1 MLFLK
6 DDEKSTDSKPRYNAD
21 TQQTSVIFK
30 EIWCSKIGSL
40 SLNKAYYEEP
50 CSDMTAPL
58 RIMRINI
65 GIDRI
70 TVNV

>member
-6 DDEKSTDSKPRYNAD
+6 DDGKSTDSKPRYNAD
-21 TQQTSVIFK
+21 TQQTSVILK
-30 EIWCSKIGSL
+30 VIWCSKIGSL

-50 CSDMTAPL
+50 SSDMTPSL
-58 RIMRINI
+58 RIMHINI
-65 GIDRI
+65 GFDMI